1 MHVILLAVVSL
12 DGCLT
17 RHGAAGAG
25 GLSSNADGAHFR
37 GVLATCDASIC
48 GRPTYL
54 EERDHVLR
62 TAREGL
68 TARRRIVMTR
78 NPTAMAADTV
88 PGLLEFTDASPAD
101 ILDDLRADG
110 RERVA
115 ILGGGQIYNTF
126 LGLDLVDEV
135 SLTIEARVFGQ
146 GTRLAGETA
155 PIDPSLT
162 LQDVTRLG
170 PDTLLLTL
178 TRK

>member
-1 MHVILLAVVSL
+1 MHVVLLAVVSL

-17 RHGAAGAG
+17 RHTAAGAG
-25 GLSSNADGAHFR
+25 GLSSDADGEHFR
-37 GVLATCDASIC
+37 SVLAGCDASIC

-54 EERDHVLR
+54 EERQHVLQS
-62 TAREGL
+62 AREGRS
-68 TARRRIVMTR
+68 ARRRIVMTR
-78 NPTAMAADTV
+78 DPAAMSADLV
-88 PGLLEFTDASPAD
+88 PGLLEFTNAEPAA

-110 RERVA
+110 RQKVA

-126 LGLDLVDEV
+126 LGQDLVDEV

-146 GTRLAGETA
+146 GTRLAGDAT

-162 LQDVTRLG
+162 LQDVARLG